1 MPYRLEL
8 LGRAE
13 LRDEHGLDVGGIL
26 AQPKRLGLLTYLTI
40 ATPRGFHRRDVLLS
54 LLWPDVP
61 ESRGRNALR
70 QALFHL
76 REHMPGAL
84 ISRQDGA
91 IAIAPGTITCDVHDF
106 EAAAQRRDASAV
118 GALYGGDL
126 IPAFSIGDAEPFN
139 EWLEDRRAE
148 LRALYDRRSG
158 SSPTAAPTPTRDKV
172 STIAVEPF
180 TNLNA
185 DAAHENFARIAA
197 DAALAGAI
205 DTRLVTVAANSR
217 ESPGLRISGS
227 YRKDGEQ
234 LRVHARLEDVAAG
247 RILGVI
253 DDLLVSPAQITSAA
267 EELRRR
273 VGGLVASHSDRRVES
288 WASAVARAPTL
299 DHHREYTMGIE
310 RHLAG
315 DYATAVRH
323 FVAATDVEKGFTVPL
338 IWAIQACCNAADYS
352 RASDI
357 LSSLAAHRLTLSPA
371 EQLTCDYF
379 GSWLEGDRGG
389 ALRILKRIAELV
401 PETEVLSQLGR
412 DALLCNHPRYAV
424 EVLGRANPERG
435 WLPGWVPYWRRLTEA
450 YHALGEHAAELE
462 AAQLAR
468 RLHPQS
474 MSTILLEARA
484 WAGAG
489 NVEEVARVCDDA
501 MSMADDAFTTVGDV
515 LVVASRELRA
525 HGRGEASAALV
536 QAAADWAIAAPDKCR
551 STARAAFYDARRF
564 DELVPLLDDEPESV
578 GYRSLV
584 AAHRGQQAAAR
595 GGMLALRK
603 LSGRERYGS
612 HLAWAARVA
621 ARIGQHDD
629 AIQFLRGAFAR
640 GMGYGVDIHA
650 DPDLGLLSEH
660 RAFRDLMRPRG

>member
-13 LRDEHGLDVGGIL
+13 LRDGNGADVGGVL
-26 AQPKRLGLLTYLTI
+26 AQPKRLGLLTYLSI

-54 LLWPDVP
+54 LLWPDVT

-76 REHMPGAL
+76 REHLPGAL

-91 IAIAPGTITCDVHDF
+91 IAIAPGTVTCDVHDF
-106 EAAAQRRDASAV
+106 ESAAKRADSSAV
-118 GALYGGDL
+118 NALHGGEL
-126 IPAFSIGDAEPFN
+126 LPAFLIGDADPFN
-139 EWLEDRRAE
+139 EWLEERRAE
-148 LRALYDRRSG
+148 LRSLHAKSSG
-158 SSPTAAPTPTRDKV
+158 MPTAVATTPSRETGWTV
-172 STIAVEPF
+172 VVESF
-180 TNLNA
+180 SNLTG
-185 DAAHENFARIAA
+185 DAGQEHFSRIAA
-197 DAALAGAI
+197 EAALAGAI
-205 DTRLVTVAANSR
+205 DTRLMTVAADPSNAPR
-217 ESPGLRISGS
+217 LRIVGS
-227 YRKDGEQ
+227 YRKDGEC

-247 RILGVI
+247 RVLGVI
-253 DDLLVSPAQITSAA
+253 DDLVVSPAEANVAA
-267 EELRRR
+267 AELRRR
-273 VGGLVASHSDRRVES
+273 VGGLVASHSDRRLES
-288 WASAVARAPTL
+288 WANAVSRAPTL

-315 DYATAVRH
+315 DYSAAVGHFTA
-323 FVAATDVEKGFTVPL
+323 AADAPHGFTIPL
-338 IWAIQACCNAADYS
+338 IWAIQACCNALDFS

-357 LSSLAAHRLTLSPA
+357 LASLAAHRLSLPPA

-389 ALRILKRIAELV
+389 ALRILKRIADLV

-450 YHALGEHAAELE
+450 CHALGDHAAELE

-474 MSTILLEARA
+474 MSTVLLEARA
-484 WAGAG
+484 WAAAG
-489 NVEEVARVCDDA
+489 DVDAVERVCGDA
-501 MSMADDAFTTVGDV
+501 MSLADDAFTSAGDV
-515 LVVASRELRA
+515 LLVASRELHT
-525 HGRGEASAALV
+525 HGRADGATMLV
-536 QAAADWAIAAPDKCR
+536 ESAADWGAMAPERFR
-551 STARAAFYDARRF
+551 STARAALYDAKRF
-564 DELVPLLDDEPESV
+564 DELAPLLDNGPEGV

-584 AAHRGQQAAAR
+584 AAHDGLLIAAR
-595 GGMLALRK
+595 EGMLALRK

-612 HLAWAARVA
+612 HLAWSARVA

-640 GMGYGVDIHA
+640 GMGYSVDLHA
-650 DPDLGLLSEH
+650 DPDLAPLATH
-660 RAFRDLMRPRG
+660 RAFQELMRPKG